1 MFVIIIILITYLSK
15 SFLQIPMKLFMIY
28 FLNKSEWVPV
38 SSKHRI
44 NIIIILP
51 YPNPIRKNMTIIPSF
66 IISMQRMILILC
78 WQWFSSQQNR
88 NNFLEQEFVISSFD
102 TFLVRF
108 LNLPES
114 CSLYITKPPD
124 SSSYSPMYRSS

>member
-44 NIIIILP
+44 NSSLS
-51 YPNPIRKNMTIIPSF
+51 YFHTKN
-66 IISMQRMILILC
+66 
-78 WQWFSSQQNR
+78 
-88 NNFLEQEFVISSFD
+88 
-102 TFLVRF
+102 
-108 LNLPES
+108 
-114 CSLYITKPPD
+114 
-124 SSSYSPMYRSS
+124 

>member
-51 YPNPIRKNMTIIPSF
+51 YQNPIRKNMTIIPSF

-108 LNLPES
+108 F
-114 CSLYITKPPD
+114 K
-124 SSSYSPMYRSS
+124 SSRKL